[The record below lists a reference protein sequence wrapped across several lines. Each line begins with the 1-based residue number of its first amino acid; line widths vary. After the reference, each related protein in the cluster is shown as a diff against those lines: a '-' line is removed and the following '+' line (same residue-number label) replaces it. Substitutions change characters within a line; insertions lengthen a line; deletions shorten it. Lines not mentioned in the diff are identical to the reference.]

1 MFQTPQQKAAG
12 GIMAGVAPMY
22 EGMGPMR
29 LEDGGFLDDLRS
41 TVMKIPGAETAVDVY
56 DDIDFRGIPGRAL
69 EEIKNIDVSG
79 IIDDTIDTE
88 DFFTTDRTEEGS
100 GMNLRDLT
108 DLVFDPTDPFDL
120 MTVPLVM
127 FPPAFAA
134 ARLAKVG
141 ITGNKLSKQLGKI
154 DTAKKL
160 LGEGKDKTKSG
171 IGNYFKLQVG
181 QDLAEGAKEGYDYF
195 TEPEGKAAGGIMS
208 FGKGDYVS
216 KGGFFEDLFSTGESL
231 AKAGKRILGLGDD
244 VAEEAVEKT
253 VKRKGPKKGGGK
265 KETKKEREEREK
277 REREE
282 AEKKEKEKSGDEE
295 VGSGPVTD
303 KGLFSK
309 TIDFAKKPLVLGPT
323 AAYVGSQ
330 FGGDSDSEGQVAELE
345 AQVADLNKQLEN
357 AAKND
362 GTNSQAYKD
371 ALSKITAYEA
381 KIKQLEDKEPPPNEN
396 LLTKALNKLRGA
408 AGSAGSIDPSVLAG
422 LINMGSSTDLFEPPK
437 SDAQK
442 FLEGRQ
448 GFRMQEAEID
458 KAEAAVRQAD
468 AADMLDVE
476 KQFNLFKTRIEAATG
491 TEMSQQDQ
499 AALLLNIQRD
509 ARDQKNLMSLFA
521 TAAPGMIN
529 EQAINEFRN
538 QNTEKFVR
546 DQLGIQ

>member
-1 MFQTPQQKAAG
+1 MFNSG
-12 GIMAGVAPMY
+12 
-22 EGMGPMR
+22 
-29 LEDGGFLDDLRS
+29 DCFND
-41 TVMKIPGAETAVDVY
+41 KIW
-56 DDIDFRGIPGRAL
+56 
-69 EEIKNIDVSG
+69 
-79 IIDDTIDTE
+79 
-88 DFFTTDRTEEGS
+88 
-100 GMNLRDLT
+100 
-108 DLVFDPTDPFDL
+108 
-120 MTVPLVM
+120 
-127 FPPAFAA
+127 
-134 ARLAKVG
+134 
-141 ITGNKLSKQLGKI
+141 
-154 DTAKKL
+154 
-160 LGEGKDKTKSG
+160 
-171 IGNYFKLQVG
+171 
-181 QDLAEGAKEGYDYF
+181 
-195 TEPEGKAAGGIMS
+195 
-208 FGKGDYVS
+208 
-216 KGGFFEDLFSTGESL
+216 
-231 AKAGKRILGLGDD
+231 
-244 VAEEAVEKT
+244 
-253 VKRKGPKKGGGK
+253 KKG
-265 KETKKEREEREK
+265 
-277 REREE
+277 
-282 AEKKEKEKSGDEE
+282 
-295 VGSGPVTD
+295 
-303 KGLFSK
+303 
-309 TIDFAKKPLVLGPT
+309 I
-323 AAYVGSQ
+323 
-330 FGGDSDSEGQVAELE
+330 
-345 AQVADLNKQLEN
+345 
-357 AAKND
+357 
-362 GTNSQAYKD
+362 SQAYKD